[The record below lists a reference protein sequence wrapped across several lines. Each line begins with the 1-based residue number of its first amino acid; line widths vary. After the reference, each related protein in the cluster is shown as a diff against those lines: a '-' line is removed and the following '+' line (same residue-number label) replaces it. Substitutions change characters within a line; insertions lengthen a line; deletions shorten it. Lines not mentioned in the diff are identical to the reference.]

1 MSVRKGDRGEG
12 KLKVLNKARELKKYS
27 LKKIRCDKAENKERK
42 QVCFP
47 KSTRW
52 LYAAPIADEIRA
64 ACTCIRHANSVF
76 VHNAD
81 DYRYRHREQTK
92 AHAHLDALLDL
103 IDDAYDAQYISGNQV
118 EHWTG
123 LVCETDELLKA
134 WIKSD
139 KEKYEKK
146 I

>member
-1 MSVRKGDRGEG
+1 MSVRKGDRGAG
-12 KLKVLNKARELKKYS
+12 KLQVLNKARKLKAHS
-27 LKKIRCDKAENKERK
+27 LKKIKCDKLEEKEQK
-42 QVCFP
+42 GACFP

-52 LYAAPIADEIRA
+52 LYAAPIAEEVRA
-64 ACTCIRHANSVF
+64 ACTCIRHANSVY
-76 VHNAD
+76 VHNND

-92 AHAHLDALLDL
+92 AHANLDALLDL
-103 IDDAYDAQYISGNQV
+103 IDDAYDAGYITGDQV
-118 EHWTG
+118 EYWTG

-139 KEKYEKK
+139 KEKYGKK